1 MKSPTMQK
9 DVYKEFHGRAYHP
22 DVTEVYSNYTSRNGS
37 LSNVKGNKHV
47 AFVGLQYFIKSYL
60 QEEWSE
66 FFMLPKSLAV
76 KNHKRILSAML
87 GYPVD
92 VKYLEELH
100 ELGYIPLRIKALQ
113 EGTMVPYQVPCM
125 TIVNTK
131 PGFQWLTNMIET
143 VLSCENWPIQTSAT
157 TAIEYFKV
165 FKEYAERTGFDLNL
179 VKFQGHDFSFR
190 GMFGKQ
196 AAAMSGFGHLASG
209 FVGTDTIPAV
219 LFAEKYY
226 NADVDKELVGCSVDA
241 TEHSVTCSWIMEGE
255 IEFFRYLMTE
265 QSPTGILS
273 VVSDTWD
280 FWKLVTEYLP
290 ELKDEI
296 LKRDGTIVIRPD
308 SGDPVKIL
316 TGYNPIERNYKSDY
330 VNIQTASKYAHF
342 AGHDAFKWGCE
353 YYSSKPNGDY
363 TRLESC
369 EVKGLIECLWDIFG
383 GTVTDKGYKILDDHI
398 GAIYGD
404 AITLERQKSILERLR
419 IKGFASKVVLGIG
432 SYSYQYVTRDTH
444 GSAVKATSIV
454 KNGERIAIY
463 KDPKTDKKKKSAK
476 GLLMVLK
483 NCDGELI
490 LWDDCLEES
499 ESMDNKYSLLTTVY
513 EDGKLVRETTLETI
527 RHIIYEQ
534 I

>member
-1 MKSPTMQK
+1 MKAPTMQK

-22 DVTEVYSNYTSRNGS
+22 DVTEVYSNYTSRNGN
-37 LSNVKGNKHV
+37 LSNIKGNKHV

-60 QEEWSE
+60 QEEWAE
-66 FFMLPKSLAV
+66 FFEQDKESAV
-76 KNHKRILSAML
+76 KNHRRILSAML

-92 VKYLEELH
+92 VKYLEDLH
-100 ELGYIPLRIKALQ
+100 ELGYLPLRIKALK

-165 FKEYAERTGFDLNL
+165 FKEYAIKTGLPLDNI
-179 VKFQGHDFSFR
+179 KFQGHDFSFR
-190 GMFGKQ
+190 GSFGKH

-209 FVGTDTIPAV
+209 FVGTDTITAV

-255 IEFFRYLMTE
+255 IEFFKYLMTE

-316 TGYNPIERNYKSDY
+316 TGYNPSKGDQSVNYKT
-330 VNIQTASKYAHF
+330 IETASKYSHF
-342 AGHDAFKWGCE
+342 AGHDSFKWGGE

-363 TRLESC
+363 TRLEEC

-383 GTVTDKGYKILDDHI
+383 GTVTDKGYKLLDDHI

-476 GLLMVLK
+476 GLLMVIK
-483 NCDGELI
+483 NINDELV
-490 LWDDCLEES
+490 LWDECS
-499 ESMDNKYSLLTTVY
+499 ETSERRDSEHSLLKTVY
-513 EDGKLVRETTLETI
+513 ENGELVIETNLEEI
-527 RHIIYEQ
+527 RYRINEQ